1 MEIKLDWDKL
11 PWDIFKTATQTIKD
25 KVFLLKAVLIQTHQ
39 SLRSSAFVY
48 HQGLNRLSQGRSF
61 FRRNEQLIWNC
72 LRSQSR
78 HRTKTVC
85 FSEIR
90 IYSLIG
96 PLCSGTRRLWKQ
108 LITML
113 DRRPTC
119 LGDMERSDQRSRCQS
134 KAASEWFLEQK
145 KLFIEQ
151 LFQSF
156 GNGCSSAVEHLW
168 FRVLV
173 PECWAFFLIVQVSP
187 YSRPLAD

>member
-1 MEIKLDWDKL
+1 MSNL
-11 PWDIFKTATQTIKD
+11 
-25 KVFLLKAVLIQTHQ
+25 
-39 SLRSSAFVY
+39 
-48 HQGLNRLSQGRSF
+48 
-61 FRRNEQLIWNC
+61 
-72 LRSQSR
+72 
-78 HRTKTVC
+78 
-85 FSEIR
+85 SEIVWEVNQGIEQR
-90 IYSLIG
+90 LFVSQKSGFILFVFERQ
-96 PLCSGTRRLWKQ
+96 LCSGTRRLWKQ

-173 PECWAFFLIVQVSP
+173 PECWAFFWLCKSVLIAG
-187 YSRPLAD
+187 PLPTKTKCFVLWGIFWSQNALV